1 MKKIL
6 AALSLLLSASIP
18 LVGNPSQPAPL
29 MITLKPRQPNWRYEV
44 VQSYPN
50 GLPEKVVFY
59 EPLAQGGERPV
70 KEMDYYPNNRIR
82 YEMDIAVAEG
92 GSPAAEQW
100 KSTLV
105 PHGTR
110 VEFSNEGELIQFAH
124 YQIERTH

>member
-6 AALSLLLSASIP
+6 AAMSLLLSATIP
-18 LVGNPSQPAPL
+18 LAGNPPAQAPL
-29 MITLKPRQPNWRYEV
+29 MMTVKPRQPNWRYEI
-44 VQSYPN
+44 VQTYPN

-70 KEMDYYPNNRIR
+70 KEIDYHPNNSIHF
-82 YEMDIAVAEG
+82 EMDVVVVEEG
-92 GSPAAEQW
+92 SQIAEQW

-110 VEFSNEGELIQFAH
+110 VEFSTEGQLVQFA
-124 YQIERTH
+124 Q